1 MLKPPS
7 PNRRNAL
14 ATLASALTLCAL
26 RPATVQAAGVATG
39 QQPPAPGDALAL
51 PSWDDRPRVITP
63 ADLVLNAPPLVV
75 YPSDITGKT
84 VRERSRLNQILLVRL
99 SPDQLD
105 AATRQRAADGIVA
118 YTGTCT
124 HAGCSV
130 SEWDA
135 SARQFL
141 CPCHS
146 SRFDPAHAGT
156 RVAGPAARPLPAL
169 PLKIEHGRL
178 LVAGAFSGKIGAK
191 SA

>member
-1 MLKPPS
+1 MG
-7 PNRRNAL
+7 
-14 ATLASALTLCAL
+14 LASALTLCAL
-26 RPATVQAAGVATG
+26 RPPAARAAGPG
-39 QQPPAPGDALAL
+39 QPAPDDALAL
-51 PSWDDRPRVITP
+51 PSWDERPRVVTP

-75 YPSDITGKT
+75 YPSDLTGKA
-84 VRERSRLNQILLVRL
+84 VRERSRLNQILILRL
-99 SPDQLD
+99 SVDQLD
-105 AATRQRAADGIVA
+105 AATRRRAADGIVA
-118 YTGTCT
+118 YAGTCT

-130 SEWDA
+130 SEWDTT
-135 SARQFL
+135 ARQFL

-178 LVAGAFSGKIGAK
+178 LVAGTFSGKIGAK

>member
-1 MLKPPS
+1 MLKPPN

-39 QQPPAPGDALAL
+39 QHPPAPGDALAL
-51 PSWDDRPRVITP
+51 LSWDDRPRVITP
-63 ADLVLNAPPLVV
+63 EDLVLNAPPLLV
-75 YPSDITGKT
+75 YPSDVTGKT

-105 AATRQRAADGIVA
+105 ATTRSRAADGIVA

-130 SEWDA
+130 DFDPS
-135 SARQFL
+135 SKQL
-141 CPCHS
+141 ICPCHGATY
-146 SRFDPAHAGT
+146 DPAHGAQVTG
-156 RVAGPAARPLPAL
+156 GPAPSPL
-169 PLKIEHGRL
+169 
-178 LVAGAFSGKIGAK
+178 
-191 SA
+191 SAIKVSIDKTTGEIYQV